1 MRDQVQVMRTF
12 LCDNAG
18 QNHAERWGEH
28 TRNQRVALAGL
39 GIERRADNQKY
50 NGENTKNQ

>member
-39 GIERRADNQKY
+39 GIDRRADNQKY
-50 NGENTKNQ
+50 NSENTKNQ